1 MIPYQLLYLGDL
13 QPIFMKFP
21 AYKDRIFTN
30 TRLMDTLLDLAM
42 SFTED
47 GQGCIVIS
55 GEMHTRYLYR
65 RLLNKISEKEAS
77 CPGYD
82 RTELNG
88 LCLYSTKESAFVAPG
103 YCKEVIDH
111 RRFVDNPKVV
121 LVDWLETG
129 NYDALKDLKNYALL
143 RRMAVIY
150 AKQLPY
156 ALATTNV
163 GVAV

>member
-1 MIPYQLLYLGDL
+1 MIPYQLLYCGDVR
-13 QPIFMKFP
+13 PISTKFP
-21 AYKDRIFTN
+21 AYNDRIFTD
-30 TRLMDTLLDLAM
+30 TRLMDTLLDLAI

-55 GEMHTRYLYR
+55 GEMNTRHLYR
-65 RLLNKISEKEAS
+65 RFLNKISEKEAS

-88 LCLYSTKESAFVAPG
+88 LCLCSNPETAFVTPR
-103 YCKEVIDH
+103 YCKEVID
-111 RRFVDNPKVV
+111 RRRSVDNPKVV

-129 NYDALKDLKNYALL
+129 NYDALKDLKDYALL
-143 RRMAVIY
+143 RGMAVIY
-150 AKQLPY
+150 AKQLPR
-156 ALATTNV
+156 AVATTNV

>member
-1 MIPYQLLYLGDL
+1 MIPYQLLYLGNL

-21 AYKDRIFTN
+21 AYKDRIFTD
-30 TRLMDTLLDLAM
+30 TSLMDTLLDLAM

-47 GQGCIVIS
+47 GQGCIVLS
-55 GEMHTRYLYR
+55 GEMNTRHLYR

-88 LCLYSTKESAFVAPG
+88 LCLCSTTQSASVTPR
-103 YCKEVIDH
+103 YCKEVID
-111 RRFVDNPKVV
+111 RRRSVDNPKVV

-129 NYDALKDLKNYALL
+129 NYDALKDLEDYAFL

-150 AKQLPY
+150 AKKLPY
-156 ALATTNV
+156 AVATTNV